1 MDVNG
6 EATLGVIAPVT
17 VAETGRLR
25 LRHLSNG
32 DAAFMLELLNDPDYI
47 QNIGDRGVRNLE
59 DAERY
64 ILTGPAES
72 YKQFGF
78 GLYLVELRQP
88 VQSIGICGLLRRDYH
103 PDVEIGF
110 AFLPGG
116 RGHGYV
122 FEAATAVLEVA
133 RSLKLDRIVA
143 ITALDNQRSIRVLE
157 KLGFRFEGTTTF
169 GGQTGA
175 RKLFVREPAN
185 SQDALG

>member
-6 EATLGVIAPVT
+6 EATLEVIESVT

-25 LRHLSNG
+25 LRHLSSG

-59 DAERY
+59 DAGRY

-72 YKQFGF
+72 YKRFGF

-122 FEAATAVLEVA
+122 FEAAMAVLEVA

-169 GGQTGA
+169 GGQVGA
-175 RKLFVREPAN
+175 RKLFVREPALGH
-185 SQDALG
+185 DAPG